1 MFPIDGK
8 QRHELPGFLKS
19 VPTLYAP
26 ESKDVYIGK
35 DIYSY
40 ISKPVQSRREIPT
53 STPSQAAQSPSQT
66 PAGEYTPWSF
76 EGSGNLTETYSSW
89 DSPGNFQNNE
99 LLYTFLGANTN
110 TPAPPEPQ
118 TKQSFDGAKGGRND
132 DVNSRLDQYKKVRES
147 EFKGID
153 RQ

>member
-8 QRHELPGFLKS
+8 QRHELPSFLKS

-40 ISKPVQSRREIPT
+40 IAKPVQSRREIPT
-53 STPSQAAQSPSQT
+53 STPAQAAQTPGQPS
-66 PAGEYTPWSF
+66 GDYTPWSF
-76 EGSGNLTETYSSW
+76 EGTGTLTETYSSW
-89 DSPGNFQNNE
+89 ESPGKFQNNE
-99 LLYTFLGANTN
+99 LLYTFLGASTN

-118 TKQSFDGAKGGRND
+118 TKQSFEGVKGGRND

-147 EFKGID
+147 EFKGIA